1 MVLGTWACL
10 GVLSVMGV
18 VLGWVGV
25 LGCTWSKET
34 DLERFDP
41 AGGQWSLAR
50 MREEMLLWGQEAA
63 RQIVVPG
70 LGLSREGEV

>member
-1 MVLGTWACL
+1 M
-10 GVLSVMGV
+10 
-18 VLGWVGV
+18 GWVGV

-41 AGGQWSLAR
+41 AGGQWPLTG
-50 MREEMLLWGQEAA
+50 MRGETLPTMGQEAT

-70 LGLSREGEV
+70 LGLSREGEM